1 VNAAINTDTPSALCA
16 YATACQRDV
25 VCVAHVINSMAA
37 AGDDFEKGEA
47 DGTYRILG
55 VLEVARVG
63 GPAPVRSKGTV
74 ADAPDSRA
82 GV

>member
-1 VNAAINTDTPSALCA
+1 MCDEMS
-16 YATACQRDV
+16 Q
-25 VCVAHVINSMAA
+25 
-37 AGDDFEKGEA
+37 FEKGEA

>member
-1 VNAAINTDTPSALCA
+1 VIRLGRGSPSRTTLFPP
-16 YATACQRDV
+16 TF
-25 VCVAHVINSMAA
+25 
-37 AGDDFEKGEA
+37 AGLLSAFRMCDEMSQFEKGEA